1 MGIVAVYV
9 ATLVAFLAIDAV
21 ALKFMMYPLF
31 SRHVG
36 DLLREQMQLGV
47 AAGFYLFYVAGV
59 LYFAVMPGLKAESLG
74 LAALNGAILGF
85 LAYGTYEATNMATLR
100 GWSWAMVAT
109 DVTWGTFLT
118 MLTAVI
124 GYLVARALV

>member
-1 MGIVAVYV
+1 MGILAVYV
-9 ATLVAFLAIDAV
+9 ATLVAFLAIDAI
-21 ALKFMMYPLF
+21 ALKFMLYPLF

-36 DLLREQMQLGV
+36 DLLRDDMQLGV

-59 LYFAVMPGLKAESLG
+59 LYFAVMPGLKAESLS
-74 LAALNGAILGF
+74 LAAMNGAILGF

-100 GWSWAMVAT
+100 GWAWQMVAI
-109 DVTWGTFLT
+109 DVTWGTLLT

-124 GYLVARALV
+124 GYLVARVMV

>member
-1 MGIVAVYV
+1 M
-9 ATLVAFLAIDAV
+9 
-21 ALKFMMYPLF
+21 
-31 SRHVG
+31 G
-36 DLLREQMQLGV
+36 DLLRTEMQLGV

-74 LAALNGAILGF
+74 LSALNGAILWF

-124 GYLVARALV
+124 GYVVARVLV

>member
-1 MGIVAVYV
+1 MGIVWVYV
-9 ATLVAFLAIDAV
+9 ATLVAFLAIDAI
-21 ALKFMMYPLF
+21 ALKFMLYPLF
-31 SRHVG
+31 SRYVG
-36 DLLREQMQLGV
+36 DLLRQEMQLGV

-118 MLTAVI
+118 MITAVI

>member
-1 MGIVAVYV
+1 MGILAVYV
-9 ATLVAFLAIDAV
+9 ATLVAFLVIDAI

-31 SRHVG
+31 SRYVG
-36 DLLREQMQLGV
+36 DLLRADMQLGV

-59 LYFAVMPGLKAESLG
+59 MYFAVMPGLKAESLG

-100 GWSWAMVAT
+100 GWAWQMVAT
-109 DVTWGTFLT
+109 DVAWGTFLT
-118 MLTAVI
+118 MITAVI
-124 GYLVARALV
+124 GYLIGRALI

>member
-1 MGIVAVYV
+1 MGIVWVYV
-9 ATLVAFLAIDAV
+9 ATLVAFLAIDAI
-21 ALKFMMYPLF
+21 ALKFMLYPLF
-31 SRHVG
+31 SRYVG
-36 DLLREQMQLGV
+36 DLLREEMQLGV

-118 MLTAVI
+118 MITAVV

>member
-109 DVTWGTFLT
+109 DVTWGTVLT